1 LIYVILPICCWSRLV
16 DACAGFVVVV
26 PVSLG
31 VPMSSFLMSGG
42 RKRIY
47 RMIAI
52 VIIAMN
58 AAALL
63 ADWPFLIKP
72 PSNI

>member
-1 LIYVILPICCWSRLV
+1 
-16 DACAGFVVVV
+16 
-26 PVSLG
+26 
-31 VPMSSFLMSGG
+31 MSGG